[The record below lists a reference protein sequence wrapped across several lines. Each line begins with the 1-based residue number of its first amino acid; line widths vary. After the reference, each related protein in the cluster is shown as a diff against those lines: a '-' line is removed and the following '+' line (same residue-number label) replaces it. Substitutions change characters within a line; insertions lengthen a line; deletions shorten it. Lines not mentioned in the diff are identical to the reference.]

1 MATENIQEFTKSIE
15 ADCMRKWAR
24 VAAKAPAMAMI
35 WQSEVRKVTP
45 YVSGTLRRGQFVTV
59 DVLGTAGAITF
70 SFKTSV
76 PYWFCV
82 NNGGPCP
89 RGKSRIPHHF
99 FELGTQKA
107 IPMMIALAKGTGSST
122 DSGGSSAIGDW
133 FDRMSYM

>member
-1 MATENIQEFTKSIE
+1 MATESIAEFTKSIE
-15 ADCMRKWAR
+15 ADCMKKWAR
-24 VAAKAPAMAMI
+24 VAAKAPAMALI

-59 DVLGTAGAITF
+59 DALGTAGAITL

-76 PYWFCV
+76 PYWWCV
-82 NNGGPCP
+82 NYGGPCP

-107 IPMMIALAKGTGSST
+107 IPMMIALAKGTGGIE
-122 DSGGSSAIGDW
+122 SGGSSAIGDW